1 MALLW
6 RAERLVVMPVSLLL
20 AWLWVNSR
28 DLVTAIAA
36 TGFCDFIQ
44 TDLLLGMKPFQVD
57 TMEPP
62 SSLPLHWPLVA
73 PVFLMGDR

>member
-1 MALLW
+1 MALLR

-20 AWLWVNSR
+20 AWSWGNSR
-28 DLVTAIAA
+28 DLVRAIAA

-44 TDLLLGMKPFQVD
+44 TDLVLGMKPFLVD

-62 SSLPLHWPLVA
+62 SSLPLHWRVVA
-73 PVFLMGDR
+73 PVFWLGDR